1 MKLDA
6 LHPDLY
12 QSDRTGELLPRLLIE
27 QKLDVQLPDILCA
40 ALEPFDGPIIF
51 DVLVGV
57 TSLSK
62 IPNLDDEKL
71 LEIELLYGLNDGEY
85 GIIGMKELFRSR
97 VDKKYLPIADPGAGD
112 QIFLNVQSGEVFF
125 WHHECSEGERSPKAV
140 TLISKTIEAFLSGL
154 VEIPE
159 TDEESKS
166 SGVIYKPGQAEAFRE
181 LDEKMKRGEKL
192 PWQ

>member
-1 MKLDA
+1 M
-6 LHPDLY
+6 
-12 QSDRTGELLPRLLIE
+12 
-27 QKLDVQLPDILCA
+27 
-40 ALEPFDGPIIF
+40 
-51 DVLVGV
+51 
-57 TSLSK
+57 
-62 IPNLDDEKL
+62 
-71 LEIELLYGLNDGEY
+71 
-85 GIIGMKELFRSR
+85 
-97 VDKKYLPIADPGAGD
+97 
-112 QIFLNVQSGEVFF
+112 NVQSGEVFF